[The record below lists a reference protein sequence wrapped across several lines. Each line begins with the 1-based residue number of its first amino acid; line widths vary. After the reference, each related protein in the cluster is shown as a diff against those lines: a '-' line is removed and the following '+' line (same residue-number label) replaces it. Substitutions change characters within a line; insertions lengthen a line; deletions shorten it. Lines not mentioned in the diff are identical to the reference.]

1 MADPMDEARKR
12 IREMAVRCTRNS
24 DPAGW
29 FDTVYQEAAGDTGQ
43 VPWADLEANPK
54 LTAWLQQHPMVRSAG
69 RAVTVGC
76 GLGDDAEA
84 LASAGYQVTAFDIS
98 ETAIEWC
105 SRRFPNSRVEYK
117 TLDLFALPE
126 EWPGR
131 FDLVFESNTIQA
143 LLGEYR
149 NQALEAIARLVAPGG
164 VVLVSCRS
172 RDEGE
177 KEDAFPIPLTRG
189 DLDRFIGSGL
199 VEDGF
204 DAYDDDQDPPVPHYF
219 SWYSRPQST

>member
-1 MADPMDEARKR
+1 
-12 IREMAVRCTRNS
+12 
-24 DPAGW
+24 
-29 FDTVYQEAAGDTGQ
+29 
-43 VPWADLEANPK
+43 
-54 LTAWLQQHPMVRSAG
+54 MVRSAG
-69 RAVTVGC
+69 RAVTIGC

-84 LASAGYQVTAFDIS
+84 LAAAGYQVTAFDIS

-126 EWPGR
+126 EWPGH

-143 LLGEYR
+143 LMGEYR
-149 NQALEAIARLVAPGG
+149 HQALEAIARLVAPGG

-172 RDEGE
+172 RNEGE

-219 SWYSRPQST
+219 SWYSRPRSI